1 MISRLS
7 LLVQTVIVVPEASPD
22 PRSITLLNVMLND
35 VQVGTIVRTPGD
47 FNAFSFEDSYRATGG
62 VPVVSLS
69 FRAAGGGLRKDPK
82 PVARAL
88 PAFFANLLPEDKLR
102 EAMEK
107 HHAGSVRAGNDFDL
121 LVALG
126 ADLPGAVRVVPSD
139 GTVALPDDMRV
150 PKPKARFSLA
160 GVQMKLSVINNTGKG
175 GGLTLPLGDE
185 EGSYIA
191 KFPSTSFPGV
201 SENEYANLALAEAI
215 GMEVPERELVEQSEF
230 EGIPKEFETLSDGK
244 VLLVKRFDRGSN
256 GQRIHIEDFAQVFG
270 VYPSRKYE
278 GAAYHDIAAAL
289 NVAVSSDAALE
300 FVRRLALAA
309 ITGNGDM
316 HLKNWSLIYHGV
328 GDKPEL
334 APVYDVLSTIPYMP
348 ADSMALSFAGER
360 PFKALN
366 APRWKAFANRARL
379 PEGAVLKA
387 VVETAE
393 RVNELWWSLPERK
406 VVPTKVIERIDAH
419 VRLMT
424 PILENVQT
432 DANLTEQ

>member
-1 MISRLS
+1 MISRHS
-7 LLVQTVIVVPEASPD
+7 LQIQTVNVVTEAISN
-22 PRSITLLNVMLND
+22 PRSVSSLDVLLND
-35 VQVGTIVRTPGD
+35 VKVGTIVRTPGD
-47 FNAFSFEDSYRATGG
+47 FNAFSFAESYRETGG
-62 VPVVSLS
+62 FPVLSLS
-69 FRAAGGGLRKDPK
+69 FRAATGGLRKDPK

-126 ADLPGAVRVVPSD
+126 SDLPGAVRVVPSD
-139 GTVALPDDMRV
+139 GTVMRLDNLPAS
-150 PKPKARFSLA
+150 KPKARFSLA
-160 GVQMKLSVINNTGKG
+160 GVQMKLSVIKNTGKG
-175 GGLTLPLGDE
+175 GGLTLPLGDDQ
-185 EGSYIA
+185 GSYIA

-230 EGIPKEFETLSDGK
+230 EGIPKEFETLSAGK
-244 VLLVKRFDRGSN
+244 VLLVKRFDRGAN
-256 GQRIHIEDFAQVFG
+256 GERIHIEDFAQVFG

-289 NVAVSSDAALE
+289 NVAVSSTAALE

-316 HLKNWSLIYHGV
+316 HLKNWSLIYRET
-328 GDKPEL
+328 GDKPQL
-334 APVYDVLSTIPYMP
+334 APVYDVLSTVPYIP
-348 ADSMALSFAGER
+348 ADAMALSLAGER
-360 PFKALN
+360 HFKALN
-366 APRWKAFANRARL
+366 VQRWKAFSNRARL
-379 PEGAVLKA
+379 PEAAVLGAV
-387 VVETAE
+387 VDTVEL
-393 RVNELWWSLPERK
+393 VNQLWWSLPDRK
-406 VVPTKVIERIDAH
+406 VVPAKVLERIDTH

-424 PILENVQT
+424 PILGT
-432 DANLTEQ
+432 CAD

>member
-1 MISRLS
+1 MS
-7 LLVQTVIVVPEASPD
+7 EATSD
-22 PRSITLLNVMLND
+22 PRSISSLKVLLND
-35 VQVGTIVRTPGD
+35 VKIGTIVRTPGD

-62 VPVVSLS
+62 FPVLSLS
-69 FRAAGGGLRKDPK
+69 FRAATGGLRKDPK

-107 HHAGSVRAGNDFDL
+107 HHAGSVRVGNDFDL

-126 ADLPGAVRVVPSD
+126 SDLPGAVRVVPSGRTLVRLD
-139 GTVALPDDMRV
+139 NLSA

-160 GVQMKLSVINNTGKG
+160 GVQMKLSVIKNTGKG

-185 EGSYIA
+185 QGSYIA

-230 EGIPKEFETLSDGK
+230 EGIPTEFETLSDGK
-244 VLLVKRFDRGSN
+244 VLLVRRFDRGAN
-256 GQRIHIEDFAQVFG
+256 GERIHIEDFAQVFG

-289 NVAVSSDAALE
+289 NVAVSPTAALD
-300 FVRRLALAA
+300 FARRLALAA

-316 HLKNWSLIYHGV
+316 HLKNWSLIYRGA
-328 GDKPEL
+328 GDRPQL
-334 APVYDVLSTIPYMP
+334 APVYDVLSTIPYIP
-348 ADSMALSFAGER
+348 ADAMALSLAGER
-360 PFKALN
+360 SFKALN
-366 APRWKAFANRARL
+366 VQRWKAFSNRARL
-379 PEGAVLKA
+379 PEAAVLKA
-387 VVETAE
+387 VADTVE
-393 RVNELWWSLPERK
+393 RVNELWWPLPERT
-406 VVPTKVIERIDAH
+406 VVPEKVLERIDKH

-424 PILENVQT
+424 PILGT
-432 DANLTEQ
+432 CAD

>member
-1 MISRLS
+1 MNAVTEAIPNPKSVSS
-7 LLVQTVIVVPEASPD
+7 LDVL
-22 PRSITLLNVMLND
+22 LND
-35 VQVGTIVRTPGD
+35 VKVGTIVRTPGD

-62 VPVVSLS
+62 VPIVSLS
-69 FRAAGGGLRKDPK
+69 FRAVGGSLRKDPK

-139 GTVALPDDMRV
+139 VTVLLVDDINV

-160 GVQMKLSVINNTGKG
+160 GVQMKLSVIKNTGKG

-185 EGSYIA
+185 QGSYIA

-244 VLLVKRFDRGSN
+244 VLLVKRFDRGAN
-256 GQRIHIEDFAQVFG
+256 GERIHIEDFAQVFSI
-270 VYPSRKYE
+270 YPSRKYE

-309 ITGNGDM
+309 LTGNGDM
-316 HLKNWSLIYHGV
+316 HLKNWSLIYRGA
-328 GDKPEL
+328 GDKPDL
-334 APVYDVLSTIPYMP
+334 APVYDVLSTIPYIP
-348 ADSMALSFAGER
+348 ADAMALSLAGER

-366 APRWKAFANRARL
+366 VQRWRAFANRARL
-379 PEGAVLKA
+379 PESAVLKA
-387 VVETAE
+387 VVDTVE
-393 RVNELWWSLPERK
+393 RVDEFWWSLPERE
-406 VVPTKVIERIDAH
+406 VVPAKVLERMDAH
-419 VRLMT
+419 VRLMA
-424 PILENVQT
+424 PILNT
-432 DANLTEQ
+432 CTN